1 MEQYDVVV
9 VGAGLAGLAAARVL
23 VAAGVSVRL
32 LEAGDAVGGRVRTDR
47 QYGFQFDRGFQLLN
61 PSYPEA
67 RRALDL
73 DALQLNAFR
82 AGVAVRQGDR
92 HWSVGDPTRSPLLVG
107 ATVTAPLGRLG
118 DRLALARWLLQTGY
132 GPVARI
138 RRRPD
143 EPAGQA
149 LRRAGVTGSG
159 AALIEAFL
167 SGVRA
172 EVHLDSSRRLTELF
186 IRSFVRGTPSLPT
199 DGMQA
204 IPEQLAAG
212 LPDDV
217 LAVHTPVRT
226 VRTGAVDTPDGLV
239 TGRAVVVAAD
249 PVTAAGLLSRPA
261 PEMRAL
267 TTYYFS
273 ADGPPAAD
281 RLLHV
286 DLGRAGPVVNTAVI
300 STVAPSYAPAGRS
313 LIAATVLGADEP
325 APSIVRAHASAIYGV
340 DGERWEQVAT
350 YPLPQALPAFPPGTP
365 LRRRV
370 SLGDGLYVAGDHRDT
385 PSIQGALV
393 SGRRAAEA
401 VLNDLAAG

>member
-1 MEQYDVVV
+1 MEQYDAVI

-23 VAAGVSVRL
+23 VAAGRSVRV

-67 RRALDL
+67 RRVLDL

-92 HWSVGDPTRSPLLVG
+92 RWSVGDPTRSPLLVG
-107 ATVTAPLGRLG
+107 ATVTAPLGSLG
-118 DRLALARWLLQTGY
+118 DRFALARWLLQAGY

-138 RRRPD
+138 RRLPD

-149 LRRAGVTGSG
+149 LRAAGVTGSG

-172 EVHLDSSRRLTELF
+172 EEHLDSSRRLTELF
-186 IRSFVRGTPSLPT
+186 IRSFVRGTPSLPA

-212 LPDDV
+212 LPDHV
-217 LAVHTPVRT
+217 LALCTPVRA
-226 VRTGAVDTPDGLV
+226 VRPGVVETEDGSV
-239 TGRAVVVAAD
+239 TGRAVLVAAD
-249 PVTAAGLLSRPA
+249 PVSAAGLLSRPV

-273 ADGPPAAD
+273 ADAHRSPTGCCTSTSTGPD
-281 RLLHV
+281 RS
-286 DLGRAGPVVNTAVI
+286 
-300 STVAPSYAPAGRS
+300 STPR
-313 LIAATVLGADEP
+313 
-325 APSIVRAHASAIYGV
+325 
-340 DGERWEQVAT
+340 
-350 YPLPQALPAFPPGTP
+350 
-365 LRRRV
+365 
-370 SLGDGLYVAGDHRDT
+370 
-385 PSIQGALV
+385 
-393 SGRRAAEA
+393 
-401 VLNDLAAG
+401 